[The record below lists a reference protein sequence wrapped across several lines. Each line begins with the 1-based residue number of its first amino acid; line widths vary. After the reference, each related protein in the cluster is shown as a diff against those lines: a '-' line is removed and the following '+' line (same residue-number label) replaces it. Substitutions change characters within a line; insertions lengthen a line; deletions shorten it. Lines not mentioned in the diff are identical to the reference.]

1 MSSGSPSPITG
12 VKAQIQIDPNNYDI
26 ELADVAAYL
35 KDCNGPWGIKDNSNV
50 EGSALPGLG
59 NKTHSWMGMRWCYH
73 LPRSIYKIVANPVP
87 IPPTGVPSGWP
98 SWTWDQDEENDA
110 KRLCDILCQL
120 RCWDSKKSC
129 YILVCEFYVPWERSL
144 GNGSL
149 DDADET
155 YEPGSFGE
163 LMSQWFDD
171 DMEKTRYRA
180 KLLDFGSRAR
190 TLSFNTPPSS
200 DNWELRWRSPLQTE
214 QESENKQKRLVVNA
228 LLASSLQV
236 NSTLDSDAYQ
246 RVVAG
251 VTLPE
256 VKLSV
261 THVGATNDTHDII
274 TAELNDTVLSCAVS
288 GSTSHTRMLN
298 LRASSA
304 MQVYLDNMAQLLTVS
319 VIPRTT
325 IDAMIESS
333 SKGLEIS
340 TLIGPVSVYLNQ
352 TSILVLSAIPKL
364 LQSTPKFIE
373 AHPDDN
379 FSSMRIRLV
388 NLTGG
393 DIWYRQEGTTES
405 LQLAAHA
412 SAAYSWLS
420 LANSPFYQ
428 LRFAVEDP
436 SHAVR
441 MNPAKTKQHAGGA
454 RSDDLCWCDPCRIK
468 ENAVTGRYFDGRGF
482 LWICVELKGLQT
494 IVTLRSP
501 LTFRNFCDFPVR
513 VRVNEDVHECS
524 RSDELYEDTRIIKR
538 SAKPHSNCISLDGAS
553 CTLST
558 SVSINDSVSRIMTES
573 VSTLDFG
580 VNGGPW
586 CSVLKNGNI
595 PNEFDLVKIS
605 DGQLDGLK
613 KSQCSF
619 AVLHPGDP
627 EEPTKYVWVKVDRAQ
642 CKTVLPTDFDPLQ
655 PQVSRRYTWMGVSLW
670 PAITVENSMDI
681 PVSFSFFQ
689 KDVRI
694 GLNVH
699 PSSEKSTSALNPFEP
714 MDVQFLYEGH
724 QGSSHTPTK
733 PIKFSLVSSAPDT
746 ETKEQIFE
754 FGVCRVVATVSNDHR
769 PTMRIRTER
778 ALSVAN
784 MTPSALRINID
795 SPLRQ
800 HGTVEKVASCE
811 ERSVGFSVAS
821 KCLVVS
827 IATDEATRDRG
838 DEMEWS
844 PEITLNVNGDT
855 KPVVVPPDE
864 TGLRS
869 LASAYCVELANRGG
883 YLKLT
888 IRPQVVVINSTNC
901 NLKFTPT
908 DGRGNSLAAE
918 DELSLL
924 SGEDEGWSVPVCLH
938 KEAKKRS
945 ITADVS
951 SWLSSKLSRRP
962 STDLSNPA
970 KQALVARVSC
980 SFRVSLAEDGY
991 EWTEEIAVLL
1001 PKIPLLLS
1009 SDGKL
1014 KIVEPQT
1021 SSTTPPNTPE
1031 CLYPAPSTTTHR
1043 RRLLI
1048 RHRDF
1053 RHKMLTYT
1061 MTQTHKCIH
1070 IMFFVDHQ
1078 APVII
1083 HNQWENV
1090 LGFRNVAF
1098 PSDPEGVGSN
1108 YYLEYDWG
1116 LQVPTKQQALREED
1130 PKIDNNDTKSD
1141 TELLRDWLEA
1151 SMQSTERVSMPD
1163 NTSGERMRFQ
1173 IGSPRYGWS
1182 NALWQVGGIQF
1193 ASFSEEEG
1201 SAKSGPT
1208 FLVMCFY
1215 RAGSWLISITC
1226 LEDPT
1231 HEGHSGTTPSL
1242 VLPSMT
1248 IPTKVEQAAP
1258 VFLKLGVI
1266 VEELSLHFCDEH
1278 DPVRDARGL
1287 ISYPEILR
1295 ATCNAVSIVF
1305 ATAPDPPEV
1314 SRHSTRLGYLS
1325 HIRSY
1330 TTLFVGVED
1339 IEGGHFLRTCN
1350 FPVILCFTETH
1361 GSKDLLQFDR
1371 VKKHEGLANLM
1382 GKLLDKQ
1389 LPGADKSSLAT
1400 RIIYTDTW
1408 DPVGIPSYFHSIEL
1422 KLAPAVLQVED
1433 DILTYMNAFIR
1444 PMLDALEGEAAS
1456 ARVASIQQNQPP
1468 TISKSAWSMTALESA
1483 AITKQRK
1490 VYIERLEIST
1500 LQVTITARVS
1510 IPVLNSFDGTPL
1522 HFGSTEMREVFAF
1535 PDQLYKDL
1543 AADYVADT
1551 IVRSPMLLMSL
1562 NIIGNPAGFVR
1573 SFGQGVRDL
1582 VEIPLAASRNGY
1594 SPWVLTKGVVGGVAS
1609 FLGHA
1614 TAATLTSVSGFS
1626 YSFSRTMDQ
1635 LTLPSDQLK
1644 KRHYT
1649 RPTQLSSALASGL
1662 GSLGSSVV
1670 GAAAGVITTPIAV
1683 YKERQMQGLDNG
1695 LRSVVGG
1702 VGMGLVGI
1710 VARPMGGV
1718 ASLVSMTSDGLL
1730 YGMGGNRAPFDD
1742 SVSRFNAR
1750 QNELLR
1756 YKLKVLPDAIGSS
1769 LAFAHGVWVV
1779 GDENKLVTPGQEF
1792 DGISEEQLE
1801 APENEALR
1809 CLVLPADRAFRL
1821 VQVTV
1826 VCSNEC
1832 LYVVG
1837 MRGAQNQAVLV
1848 RTSLESI
1855 QAVEESLKEPTIFDL
1870 GVKTPASVEWL
1881 RFRLP
1886 PRQRRHLSHQLRLW
1900 LANDA
1905 IL

>member
-26 ELADVAAYL
+26 ELADVAVYL

-98 SWTWDQDEENDA
+98 SWTSDQDEENDA

-171 DMEKTRYRA
+171 DMEQTRYRA

-393 DIWYRQEGTTES
+393 DIC
-405 LQLAAHA
+405 
-412 SAAYSWLS
+412 SALLWKI
-420 LANSPFYQ
+420 
-428 LRFAVEDP
+428 
-436 SHAVR
+436 
-441 MNPAKTKQHAGGA
+441 PATQ
-454 RSDDLCWCDPCRIK
+454 IK

-513 VRVNEDVHECS
+513 VR
-524 RSDELYEDTRIIKR
+524 
-538 SAKPHSNCISLDGAS
+538 
-553 CTLST
+553 
-558 SVSINDSVSRIMTES
+558 
-573 VSTLDFG
+573 
-580 VNGGPW
+580 
-586 CSVLKNGNI
+586 
-595 PNEFDLVKIS
+595 IS

-888 IRPQVVVINSTNC
+888 IRPQVVVINSTSC

-1053 RHKMLTYT
+1053 CHKMLTYT

-1193 ASFSEEEG
+1193 ASFFEEEG
-1201 SAKSGPT
+1201 PAKSGPT

-1339 IEGGHFLRTCN
+1339 IEVGHFLRTCN

-1756 YKLKVLPDAIGSS
+1756 YKLKVLPDVIGSS

-1801 APENEALR
+1801 APENEALQ